1 MIEPRNLF
9 KLQSKLTVNK
19 KSIPVKTLEKD
30 YILTW
35 ILAEIAKL
43 DMENLFV
50 FKGGTS
56 LKKFYIENYRFSED
70 LDFTLLNPLTL
81 EELEEKMEEII
92 ISILDEANIPVAINR
107 SEKHSNSYIIYINF
121 SGPLG
126 ADISRGEVKIDFTLN
141 ELLLFPIKRKKFFEL
156 YEEYNDVPRNAEI
169 LVYSVEEIF
178 VEKIISLLDPKR
190 NEPRDIYDLWF
201 LLDNDYIQLA
211 LLKGQIIEKS
221 KFKEIEDIN
230 ILHSLDNKKGIYERL
245 WMNRLSYQVLN
256 LPHFDHVYRSLK
268 RILRQL
274 K

>member
-9 KLQSKLTVNK
+9 KLQSKLTINE

-35 ILAEIAKL
+35 ILAEISKL
-43 DMENLFV
+43 DMESLFV

-70 LDFTLLNPLTL
+70 LDFTLLTSLTL
-81 EELEEKMEEII
+81 GELEEKMKKTYT
-92 ISILDEANIPVAINR
+92 SILNGANIPIVFNR
-107 SEKHSNSYIIYINF
+107 GEKHSNSYTIFVNF

-126 ADISRGEVKIDFTLN
+126 ADISRGEIKIDFTVN
-141 ELLLFPIKRKKFFEL
+141 ELLLFPIKRKRFFKL

-178 VEKIISLLDPKR
+178 VEKIISILDPKR

-211 LLKGQIIEKS
+211 LLKYQIIKKS
-221 KFKEIEDIN
+221 KFKKIEDVN
-230 ILHSLDNKKGIYERL
+230 ILRSLDNKKEIYKRL
-245 WMNRLSYQVLN
+245 WINRLSYQVLN
-256 LPHFDHVYRSLK
+256 LPHFDHVYRYLKRSLK
-268 RILRQL
+268 QLR
-274 K
+274 